1 MRHLQAVDATKCPMP
16 ASPFDFR
23 NSGALRQRYDSLKY
37 VVKRTFDSKPEPGC
51 GSHVIAMSYLTTQV
65 AIPGRMLLAAAWT
78 DGESEASPSPHPHLD
93 EPGNIRLARRAGRV
107 GLENLGNTCF
117 MNAGLQCLSHI
128 EPFAAFF
135 LSGRYAGE
143 INATNRMGSKGQLA
157 ETFAELQKV
166 LWQSERPAQNPSEI
180 KRRLATIAPH
190 LFQGYQQQDVQE
202 FLAFCLDGLHEDL
215 SRISE
220 QLPPRTEADEEADEK
235 SCQGRSEEF
244 AAALAWMRYLE
255 RSKSFL
261 VDMMQGQ
268 LRSSLCCLRCGHKS
282 RKFEP
287 FMYLSLPVKQEM
299 CSVSDAMREYTKEEV
314 LSDDEKWKCE
324 KCKAKVDAKKKIDLW
339 QLPPVLV
346 IHLKRFEFDVRSGY
360 FRKITTPLACDL
372 TTDLSSFC
380 SSKQQQGALYS
391 VACVANHSGAYSM
404 GHYTA
409 TCRVGDKWYRFNDDR
424 VSRQPPDEPVVGES
438 AYILFLVRRSLEDG
452 SYSAGHNSP
461 LLKQQTM
468 TMPELWPHHGPNQVS
483 QDILSGLFR
492 QPTCLQHEKHMTS
505 PVS

>member
-1 MRHLQAVDATKCPMP
+1 
-16 ASPFDFR
+16 
-23 NSGALRQRYDSLKY
+23 
-37 VVKRTFDSKPEPGC
+37 
-51 GSHVIAMSYLTTQV
+51 MSYLTTQV

-78 DGESEASPSPHPHLD
+78 DGESEASPSPHLD
-93 EPGNIRLARRAGRV
+93 EPGDIRLARRAGRV

-135 LSGRYAGE
+135 LSGRYKGE

-215 SRISE
+215 SRVSE

-261 VDMMQGQ
+261 VDLMQGQ

-287 FMYLSLPVKQEM
+287 FMYLSLPVKPEM

-452 SYSAGHNSP
+452 YYSAGHNSP

-468 TMPELWPHHGPNQVS
+468 TMPELWPHHYGPNQVS
-483 QDILSGLFR
+483 QDFSSLMKLRKGEPSESSISNEKPLYVMKLPTLPYNGHDDVKSDNGSSDEDVETPVCGGL
-492 QPTCLQHEKHMTS
+492 TS
-505 PVS
+505 IWGAWGGSWW